1 MLKTQYAGL
10 ELKNPIIAAS
20 SGLTDNVEI
29 FYSEGMTLQTQE
41 AAFDF
46 NQSKGYGTTRVHA
59 DGYFGSLVADGFE
72 FSGKDDILIFTGH
85 NDITIKEESLKGR

>member
-1 MLKTQYAGL
+1 
-10 ELKNPIIAAS
+10 
-20 SGLTDNVEI
+20 
-29 FYSEGMTLQTQE
+29 MTLQTQE

-72 FSGKDDILIFTGH
+72 FP
-85 NDITIKEESLKGR
+85 ER